1 MKYWIKYVAA
11 AIGGTI
17 AGAAYFLPSG
27 LFLTFVT
34 GWLFLI
40 PAAGIALLAYGLRE
54 YMKDRK
60 NRILVSIKPG
70 EAMRALA
77 RREME
82 LQREKELL
90 LKELSN
96 GVKRE

>member
-40 PAAGIALLAYGLRE
+40 PAAGIAVLAYGLRE

-60 NRILVSIKPG
+60 NTILVSVKPS

-90 LKELSN
+90 LKELNS
-96 GVKRE
+96 GVKQE

>member
-1 MKYWIKYVAA
+1 MKHWIKYVAA

-17 AGAAYFLPSG
+17 AGAVYFLPSEM
-27 LFLTFVT
+27 FLAFVA

-40 PAAGIALLAYGLRE
+40 PAAGIVLLAYGLRE

-60 NRILVSIKPG
+60 NRIMVSIKPN

-90 LKELSN
+90 LKELNN

>member
-1 MKYWIKYVAA
+1 MKNWIKYVAA
-11 AIGGTI
+11 AVCGTI
-17 AGAAYFLPSG
+17 AGAAFFHPSG
-27 LFLTFVT
+27 MFLAFTA
-34 GWLFLI
+34 GWLLLI
-40 PAAGIALLAYGLRE
+40 PATGIAFLAYGLRE

-60 NRILVSIKPG
+60 NRILVSIKPS
-70 EAMRALA
+70 ETMRALA

-90 LKELSN
+90 LEELSH

>member
-1 MKYWIKYVAA
+1 MKNWIKYVAA
-11 AIGGTI
+11 AICGTI
-17 AGAAYFLPSG
+17 AGAAFFPPSG
-27 LFLTFVT
+27 IFLTFVT

-40 PAAGIALLAYGLRE
+40 PAAGIAFLAYGLRE

-60 NRILVSIKPG
+60 NTILVSVKPS

-90 LKELSN
+90 LKELSS
-96 GVKRE
+96 GIKRE